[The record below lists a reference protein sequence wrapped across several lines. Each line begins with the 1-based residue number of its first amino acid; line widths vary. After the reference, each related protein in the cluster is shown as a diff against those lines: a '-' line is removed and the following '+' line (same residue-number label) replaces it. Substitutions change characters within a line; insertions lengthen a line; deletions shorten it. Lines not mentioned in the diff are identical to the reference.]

1 MLPLLTG
8 RDYKSL
14 NSVHIFSLL
23 YLISVLLNSY
33 LQSVTEKIPGSF
45 NPLKGV
51 SKIDVDGKL

>member
-1 MLPLLTG
+1 MLPLFTG

-14 NSVHIFSLL
+14 DLKWIFSLL
-23 YLISVLLNSY
+23 YLISVFQNTY